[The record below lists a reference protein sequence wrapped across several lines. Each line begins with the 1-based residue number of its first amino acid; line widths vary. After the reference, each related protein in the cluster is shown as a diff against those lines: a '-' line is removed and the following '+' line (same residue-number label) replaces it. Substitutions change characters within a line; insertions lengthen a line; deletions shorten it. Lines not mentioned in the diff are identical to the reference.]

1 MTDKIKKIENNEVD
15 IIVATQ
21 MISKGFNFPSLNC
34 IVVVNADNVFL
45 EVILGVQR
53 KTINFYI
60 NYLDVQ
66 EGLMIIQFLFYK
78 HMKKIIN

>member
-34 IVVVNADNVFL
+34 IVVVNADNSFL